1 MTFLLFYVLI
11 NIFNFEKIKTV
22 WFSVGQ
28 WDGVFCPFC
37 WLLLMTAAS
46 DGHEIAM
53 VCALESVSKPC
64 VHNVRLVLGSPSH
77 GLFSLSLS
85 SAAQYQFWSLLFSAF
100 FKRLFRFQTLCTI
113 YSPLV
118 LPPSISP
125 ALFLTFSWKK
135 VKCLLKKKSCPFSLS
150 LHVPQIWSAAPC
162 QLAANKAVINP
173 LYCVIL
179 VTLLWLF
186 P

>member
-1 MTFLLFYVLI
+1 MFY
-11 NIFNFEKIKTV
+11 EKLKTV
-22 WFSVGQ
+22 WYMYGSETEF
-28 WDGVFCPFC
+28 FCPFC

-64 VHNVRLVLGSPSH
+64 VHNVRLVLASPSH
-77 GLFSLSLS
+77 GLFSLSLR
-85 SAAQYQFWSLLFSAF
+85 ALLHNINFGLCFSLRFSRGFSAF
-100 FKRLFRFQTLCTI
+100 RLSVLYTVH
-113 YSPLV
+113 SPLF

-135 VKCLLKKKSCPFSLS
+135 WSASWKKKSCPFSLS

-173 LYCVIL
+173 LYCVTQ
-179 VTLLWLF
+179 VTLWLF
-186 P
+186 RKMKSF